1 MLIYPFSMTML
12 HFFSMLCESVLPIWS
27 SSPTSNLTTLQAC
40 FLERLE
46 MEDSVKE
53 RKWVMMGGINLGA
66 VLKYGKALSVVRQ
79 AGGFGGVKELTTLS
93 SPYVKVMVKKATT
106 ILKNEET
113 KMDIEDN
120 AGFTHNF

>member
-1 MLIYPFSMTML
+1 LEGLI
-12 HFFSMLCESVLPIWS
+12 H
-27 SSPTSNLTTLQAC
+27 TTLRN

-53 RKWVMMGGINLGA
+53 CKWVMMGGINLGA

-120 AGFTHNF
+120 PGFTHNF

>member
-1 MLIYPFSMTML
+1 M
-12 HFFSMLCESVLPIWS
+12 V
-27 SSPTSNLTTLQAC
+27 AC

-46 MEDSVKE
+46 MEDSVE
-53 RKWVMMGGINLGA
+53 EHKWVMMGGINLGA
-66 VLKYGKALSVVRQ
+66 VLKYGKVSVVRQ

-120 AGFTHNF
+120 PGFTHNF